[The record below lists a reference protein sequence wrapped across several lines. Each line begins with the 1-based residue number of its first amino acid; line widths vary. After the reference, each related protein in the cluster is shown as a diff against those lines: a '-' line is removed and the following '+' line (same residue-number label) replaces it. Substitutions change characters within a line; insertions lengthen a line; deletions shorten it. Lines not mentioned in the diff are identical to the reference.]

1 MIQPIKD
8 SIGRNPYQLAGQK
21 ISSTSLERLVRTP
34 IHIAA
39 ESHVL
44 PISRVARLAIP
55 LKQKVDDVASD
66 IERFV
71 LKVVSSP
78 GLEVGVGRITPGE
91 TIALASSNV
100 SQKLAFSTRLCVG
113 YPDEFGAGL
122 NANSRAR
129 ADHESYCK
137 QASDLH
143 LDVLDSPFEIAG
155 KRSKI
160 KPNHQRILS
169 SIDITAESTCIPER

>member
-1 MIQPIKD
+1 MIRLKGFNRTQ
-8 SIGRNPYQLAGQK
+8 SRTNSLGRKFQYIHNQLVG
-21 ISSTSLERLVRTP
+21 TP

-55 LKQKVDDVASD
+55 LKQKIDDVAPD
-66 IERFV
+66 IERLV

-78 GLEVGVGRITPGE
+78 DLEVGVGCITPGE
-91 TIALASSNV
+91 TIALASSDI
-100 SQKLAFSTRLCVG
+100 SQKLAFSARLCVG

-122 NANSRAR
+122 DANGRTR

-143 LDVLDSPFEIAG
+143 LDVLDSPFAIAG
-155 KRSKI
+155 KSLK
-160 KPNHQRILS
+160 
-169 SIDITAESTCIPER
+169 D

>member
-1 MIQPIKD
+1 
-8 SIGRNPYQLAGQK
+8 
-21 ISSTSLERLVRTP
+21 
-34 IHIAA
+34 
-39 ESHVL
+39 
-44 PISRVARLAIP
+44 
-55 LKQKVDDVASD
+55 LKKKVDDVAAD

-78 GLEVGVGRITPGE
+78 GLEVGFGRITPGE
-91 TIALASSNV
+91 TIALASSDI

-113 YPDEFGAGL
+113 YPDEFGPGL

-137 QASDLH
+137 QVSDRH

-155 KRSKI
+155 KSLK
-160 KPNHQRILS
+160 
-169 SIDITAESTCIPER
+169 D

>member
-1 MIQPIKD
+1 MPL
-8 SIGRNPYQLAGQK
+8 RV
-21 ISSTSLERLVRTP
+21 TFFR
-34 IHIAA
+34 
-39 ESHVL
+39 
-44 PISRVARLAIP
+44 SRVARLAIP

-71 LKVVSSP
+71 LKPFEPRSQ
-78 GLEVGVGRITPGE
+78 GGRRTLTPGE